1 MTSKSYYTI
10 LYNTILCH
18 HFIMLLCIGVWGG
31 GGGGAGGAAARPN
44 SGKQW
49 MKFGQ
54 KVGEIRAKEE
64 EKIGQRKLQINPFGM
79 WMMTSHRQC
88 PRGCVCLWMSK
99 SRGVF
104 QILGG
109 WMTSRGQ
116 CPRGGCA
123 CGYLCKISGKST
135 PLPPL
140 TKAFP
145 YAYAFVTLCHRDS
158 FNCNPFICVANF
170 SDSGSYTSKSHFMT
184 WILVYECKKKKKKKK
199 IFCQRFDNPIN
210 VYIGFTI

>member
-1 MTSKSYYTI
+1 MKKRVHHSKFSLENLSYLPGPTRWI
-10 LYNTILCH
+10 P
-18 HFIMLLCIGVWGG
+18 IGVWGG
-31 GGGGAGGAAARPN
+31 GGGGQLPPQIRANSGWN

-49 MKFGQ
+49 VKFRQ
-54 KVGEIRAKEE
+54 TVGEIWAKQE

-88 PRGCVCLWMSK
+88 PRGGACESLWNVDDDVTQAMSKGGCLWMSK

-116 CPRGGCA
+116 CPRGGA
-123 CGYLCKISGKST
+123 CGYLCKISGKSCT

-145 YAYAFVTLCHRDS
+145 YAYVNTFLC
-158 FNCNPFICVANF
+158 F
-170 SDSGSYTSKSHFMT
+170 SH
-184 WILVYECKKKKKKKK
+184 
-199 IFCQRFDNPIN
+199 N
-210 VYIGFTI
+210 